1 MLTRN
6 AREKLRWRNV
16 DWERIPPDSRVRVVP
31 FLSVQDNLLGLNQ
44 ALTTKKDKLRKELK
58 KSYKKAVIPAFDA
71 YPFTDENNFAGL
83 RWVIKMGIDLQ
94 GLTLSLNADEEAGLE
109 EVTERDDVLWC
120 LVDRKVP
127 DMAAL
132 YIT

>member
-6 AREKLRWRNV
+6 AWEKLRWRNV

-58 KSYKKAVIPAFDA
+58 KSYRKAVIPAFDA

-83 RWVIKMGIDLQ
+83 R
-94 GLTLSLNADEEAGLE
+94 
-109 EVTERDDVLWC
+109 
-120 LVDRKVP
+120 
-127 DMAAL
+127 
-132 YIT
+132 